1 MQAEVIPITRL
12 SAPDLDLMWEYYP
25 VVSRYGVNA
34 QSLKTAVKS
43 CKEGAACY
51 CNAASSGYR
60 GYIQIPHHP
69 ARLFGGLFYWE
80 ALQMVLVRRF
90 GGSKPQSAWRHQ
102 DPYKSLQVSHQD
114 SRIGRWV
121 IQQPRTISTR
131 A

>member
-80 ALQMVLVRRF
+80 ALQVVLVRRF

-114 SRIGRWV
+114 SRIGR
-121 IQQPRTISTR
+121 
-131 A
+131 